1 MLIDAHGNFSSYSV
15 FRVSND
21 PLGTLLAE
29 SNFVMI
35 KGQIIK
41 FIFSKSGWSFKIP
54 KAVCMALLIG
64 DTKQTFTI
72 ENKGNF

>member
-1 MLIDAHGNFSSYSV
+1 
-15 FRVSND
+15 
-21 PLGTLLAE
+21 
-29 SNFVMI
+29 MI
-35 KGQIIK
+35 KGHIIK

-72 ENKGNF
+72 ENQGNFLLFGIL